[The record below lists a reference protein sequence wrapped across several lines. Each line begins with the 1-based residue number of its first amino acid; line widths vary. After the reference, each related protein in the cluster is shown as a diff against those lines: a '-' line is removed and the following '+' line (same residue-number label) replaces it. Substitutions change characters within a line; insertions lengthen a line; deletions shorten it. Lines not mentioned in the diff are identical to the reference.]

1 MRPGLTPRA
10 RGAPDTPLMERLQ
23 HLPANTIR
31 SCVRRLGKGH
41 LEGSGG
47 GGGGGGC
54 CSRVS

>member
-31 SCVRRLGKGH
+31 SCLRRLGKGH

-47 GGGGGGC
+47 GGGGC